1 MTTTSYQ
8 ALRSKGYRL
17 AGGLHDLQQRAC
29 VYHHLYRDSGG
40 RNVFP
45 LIAAH
50 GALWAAGYFR
60 RGMLAG
66 RLLSL
71 QYLARPAR
79 RQAQLRAL
87 AEFADRFR
95 DINRRVCAES
105 YALYHY
111 TKHHGQGPVG
121 SSMGEAFAEAL
132 LECHASN
139 SGGTPFAPAR
149 RDALFREFFLWEQDH
164 IVAPSVT
171 AAYAGFHWRAVKYL
185 ALRPKV
191 EFAYFGPAHGL
202 PFADFSSRQERVEKG
217 LQAYRRAEAVGL
229 DRVEQA
235 LRDYRLMPQAFFHD
249 SIAYY
254 RQVER
259 ACAA

>member
-1 MTTTSYQ
+1 MTAAAYQ

-17 AGGLHDLQQRAC
+17 AGGLDDLQQRAC
-29 VYHHLYRDSGG
+29 VYHHLYQDSGR

-66 RLLSL
+66 QLLSL

-79 RQAQLRAL
+79 RRAQLQAL
-87 AEFADRFR
+87 ADFADRFR

-111 TKHHGQGPVG
+111 TRQYGAGPVG
-121 SSMGEAFAEAL
+121 SSMGEAFTEAL
-132 LECHASN
+132 LACHASN
-139 SGGTPFAPAR
+139 AGGTPFAPEQR
-149 RDALFREFFLWEQDH
+149 EALFREFFLWEQAH

-171 AAYAGFHWRAVKYL
+171 AAYAGFHWPAIRYL
-185 ALRPKV
+185 ALRPTV
-191 EFAYFGPAHGL
+191 EFAYFGQAHGL

-235 LRDYRLMPQAFFHD
+235 LRDYRLMPRAFFHD

-254 RQVER
+254 RQVEL
-259 ACAA
+259 ACAG